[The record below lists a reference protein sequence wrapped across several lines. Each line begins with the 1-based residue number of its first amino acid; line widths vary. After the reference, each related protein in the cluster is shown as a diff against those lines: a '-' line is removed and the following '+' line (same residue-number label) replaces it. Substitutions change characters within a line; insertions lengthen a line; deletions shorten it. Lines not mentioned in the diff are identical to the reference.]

1 VAAHATVFWHRT
13 AQYYRDRPWR
23 GTWIGGG
30 GGLLMNQAIHTL
42 DLLQWLVGDVES
54 VAGSV
59 STRSLADVIEVED
72 TAEITLNHASG
83 VRSRFTRLSRTA

>member
-1 VAAHATVFWHRT
+1 M
-13 AQYYRDRPWR
+13 
-23 GTWIGGG
+23 G

-42 DLLQWLVGDVES
+42 DLLLDVES

-72 TAEITLNHASG
+72 TAEITLNHACG